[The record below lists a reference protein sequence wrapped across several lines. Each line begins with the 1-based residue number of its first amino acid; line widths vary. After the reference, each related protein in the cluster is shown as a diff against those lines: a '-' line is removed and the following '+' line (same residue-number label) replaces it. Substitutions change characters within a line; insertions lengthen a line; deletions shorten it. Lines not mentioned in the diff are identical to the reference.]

1 MSASTEIDRVH
12 ALVAPIAA
20 DLQLDVYD
28 IERRGA
34 TMRVT
39 LDTPPGS
46 EGGITLDSLSLAT
59 RLISRELDHEDP
71 IAGHYTLEVT
81 SPGLE
86 RQLRTPAHFQ
96 REVGKTITLRL
107 RDPQA
112 DPRRLQGA
120 LTAADDRDATL
131 LLDDGSRTLH
141 RDRRHRQGPHRLRV
155 GAEAEA
161 RQAGIRQEEVRG
173 EAVRHEVTDDHL
185 EQGEATVMSNLDM
198 SEAIGMLA
206 QEKGISEDTLLHV
219 LVDALASAYKRR
231 PDAADEVVVEV
242 NPETMEFSFI
252 AYDVDEVGNWVNERD
267 DTPKKEEL
275 GRIAAQTF
283 RQVMS
288 QRIREVES
296 ERKFEEYANREG
308 DIVTG
313 IIQRTDARYTL
324 LDLGRVEALLPQAE
338 QVPFERPAQGDRQ
351 KAYIVEVRRTPKGP
365 QIVVSRTHPG
375 LIKRLFELEVPE
387 IADGI
392 VEIKACAREPGHR
405 TKIAVWS
412 NDHNVDPVGACVG
425 ARGGRVRM
433 VVNEMRGEKID
444 IVPFSEDLADFVA
457 KALSPAK
464 VTQVNISD
472 DGTAADVIVPDHQLS
487 LAIGR
492 EGQNARLAARLTGV
506 RVDIRSETQLAE
518 GIPAGGRDADV
529 EYADGEW
536 RANAE
541 TGEMEWHSADGSVIS
556 ESDWQAQA
564 AAGEAEATD
573 GEATPDAGA
582 SADETGDTAGA
593 EPSIDD
599 DAAVAREA
607 TAADAEPATEQDGA
621 SDEADAARDA
631 SEVDDEP
638 ATKNGGDD

>member
-1 MSASTEIDRVH
+1 
-12 ALVAPIAA
+12 
-20 DLQLDVYD
+20 
-28 IERRGA
+28 
-34 TMRVT
+34 
-39 LDTPPGS
+39 
-46 EGGITLDSLSLAT
+46 
-59 RLISRELDHEDP
+59 
-71 IAGHYTLEVT
+71 
-81 SPGLE
+81 
-86 RQLRTPAHFQ
+86 
-96 REVGKTITLRL
+96 
-107 RDPQA
+107 
-112 DPRRLQGA
+112 
-120 LTAADDRDATL
+120 
-131 LLDDGSRTLH
+131 
-141 RDRRHRQGPHRLRV
+141 
-155 GAEAEA
+155 
-161 RQAGIRQEEVRG
+161 
-173 EAVRHEVTDDHL
+173 
-185 EQGEATVMSNLDM
+185 MSNLDM

-252 AYDVDEVGNWVNERD
+252 AYDVDEDGNWVNERD

-541 TGEMEWHSADGSVIS
+541 TGEMEWHAADGSVIS

-564 AAGEAEATD
+564 AAAQAGEVADVTDEATD
-573 GEATPDAGA
+573 GEAADVTAEAEEAVAGEVV
-582 SADETGDTAGA
+582 ADTSDA
-593 EPSIDD
+593 EPSTDD
-599 DAAVAREA
+599 NAA
-607 TAADAEPATEQDGA
+607 AEGSA
-621 SDEADAARDA
+621 SDEADAAREG
-631 SEVDDEP
+631 SEADDEP
-638 ATKNGGDD
+638 ATSADATSSVEESAEGSASDEADAAREGSEADDEPAIENGDDD

>member
-1 MSASTEIDRVH
+1 
-12 ALVAPIAA
+12 
-20 DLQLDVYD
+20 
-28 IERRGA
+28 
-34 TMRVT
+34 
-39 LDTPPGS
+39 
-46 EGGITLDSLSLAT
+46 
-59 RLISRELDHEDP
+59 
-71 IAGHYTLEVT
+71 
-81 SPGLE
+81 
-86 RQLRTPAHFQ
+86 
-96 REVGKTITLRL
+96 
-107 RDPQA
+107 
-112 DPRRLQGA
+112 
-120 LTAADDRDATL
+120 
-131 LLDDGSRTLH
+131 
-141 RDRRHRQGPHRLRV
+141 
-155 GAEAEA
+155 
-161 RQAGIRQEEVRG
+161 
-173 EAVRHEVTDDHL
+173 
-185 EQGEATVMSNLDM
+185 MSNLDM

-252 AYDVDEVGNWVNERD
+252 AYDVDEDGNWVNERN

-433 VVNEMRGEKID
+433 VVNKMRGEKID
-444 IVPFSEDLADFVA
+444 IVPFSEDLGDFVA

-464 VTQVNISD
+464 VTQVIISD

-541 TGEMEWHSADGSVIS
+541 TGEMEWHAADGSVIS

-564 AAGEAEATD
+564 AAASEAEV
-573 GEATPDAGA
+573 EAT
-582 SADETGDTAGA
+582 T
-593 EPSIDD
+593 D
-599 DAAVAREA
+599 DA
-607 TAADAEPATEQDGA
+607 TIAAEGST
-621 SDEADAARDA
+621 SDEADAARGGSEADDDPA
-631 SEVDDEP
+631 SDSTGADDDPATDSSGADDEPATDTTGADDEPATEKSEADDEP